1 MAMLYWTVA
10 FFIVA
15 IFTGLISLF
24 GFATAAAGVTK
35 IAFSV
40 FLVLSIVG
48 TIASLRPRG
57 SAF

>member
-1 MAMLYWTVA
+1 MLYWAVA

-15 IFTGLISLF
+15 IFSGLSAVF
-24 GFATAAAGVTK
+24 GLAPVGEGMTK
-35 IAFSV
+35 IFFSV
-40 FLVLSIVG
+40 FLVLAIVG